1 MEEKI
6 ELEKTEEKKIFA
18 KGYCFTKIFIFFLIG
33 CLFGTYYE
41 EILCFISKR
50 EWVNRQGLIFGPFS
64 PIYGFGVSIYIALL
78 GKHNEKR
85 SILKTYLYSCLIGG
99 VAEFMTSII
108 GEFAF
113 GVKFWDYTGYFLN
126 ILGRTTIPFMLAWG
140 LLGLFLMKVAYPLVS
155 KLVEKI
161 PYKYGEPIYIIVLI
175 FIILDMILTYSALGR
190 MALRDNGKEPL
201 TFVGRIYDKIY
212 TDEYLYNKFP
222 AMRPDK

>member
-1 MEEKI
+1 MEEEKS
-6 ELEKTEEKKIFA
+6 EKKTEEKKIFA
-18 KGYCFTKIFIFFLIG
+18 QGYCFAKIFIFFLIG

-41 EILCFISKR
+41 EILWFISNH
-50 EWVNRQGLIFGPFS
+50 EWVDRQGLIFGPFS
-64 PIYGFGVSIYIALL
+64 PIYGFGVCIYVILL
-78 GKHNEKR
+78 GKHNENR

-99 VAEFMTSII
+99 VAEFSISLI
-108 GEFAF
+108 CELVF

-126 ILGRTTIPFMLAWG
+126 IAGRTTVPFMLAWG

-161 PYKYGEPIYIIVLI
+161 PYKIAQPVYIMILV

-190 MALRDNGKEPL
+190 MAFRSKGKEPF
-201 TFVGRIYDKIY
+201 TFVGQFYDKVY

-222 AMRPDK
+222 AMRPE